1 MCVRDDGLQ
10 VVAKV
15 SWPSEACIR
24 GGGGE
29 GGQEAK
35 KFTAAQ
41 HYVSK
46 TGASCVSPG
55 APPLTHNF
63 SLSHTLRATQRRVK
77 DLERDQA
84 SP

>member
-15 SWPSEACIR
+15 SCIR

-29 GGQEAK
+29 GGGQEAK